1 MQSQAP
7 GVLSLSATSLIGDQ
21 VRNAAGEDLGQIEDL
36 MIDLQEGSVS
46 YAVLSFGG
54 FLGIGSKLFAVPLE
68 AMVVDPDEHEL
79 VLDINRERLEH
90 APGFDKDNWPDG
102 SDHDWT
108 AAVYRYY
115 GVDPYWE
122 R

>member
-1 MQSQAP
+1 MQSKMP
-7 GVLSLSATSLIGDQ
+7 GYFALSATSIIGDQ
-21 VRNAAGEDLGQIEDL
+21 VRNAEGEDLGQIEDL

-68 AMVVDPDEHEL
+68 AMGVDTDAHEL
-79 VLDINRERLEH
+79 VLDIDRERLEN
-90 APGFDKDNWPDG
+90 APGFNKDNWPDG
-102 SDHDWT
+102 SDRDWT